1 MLQEKRDALIDAFQS
16 LPDGEERLTYL
27 LSMGRR
33 FPALPDAEKSDDL
46 LLPGCMSRLWLL
58 PEYRDGRCH
67 FRMDADAQIVKGIA
81 AMVCTFYGGETPAD
95 IAAQELDFLAEAGV
109 PQLLTPNRRSGLS
122 SLRSRIKAF
131 AVEQLAKDGV

>member
-1 MLQEKRDALIDAFQS
+1 MSLQAKRDTLIESFQI

-27 LSMGRR
+27 LSTGRR
-33 FPALPDAEKSDDL
+33 YPALEEAAKHDDL

-58 PEYRDGRCH
+58 PEYRDGRCW

-81 AMVCTFYGGETPAD
+81 ALVCNFYNGETPAD
-95 IAAQELDFLAEAGV
+95 IVAQELDFLAEAGV

-122 SLRSRIKAF
+122 SLRARIKSF
-131 AVEQLAKDGV
+131 AAGCLAEAA

>member
-1 MLQEKRDALIDAFQS
+1 MSLSQKRAELIDSFQS
-16 LPDGEERLTYL
+16 LPDGEERLGYL
-27 LSMGRR
+27 LSMGKR

-58 PEYRDGRCH
+58 PEYRDGKCH

-81 AMVCTFYGGETPAD
+81 ALVCNFYGGEAPAD
-95 IAAQELDFLAEAGV
+95 IVAQELDFLAEAGV

-122 SLRSRIKAF
+122 SLRGRIKSF
-131 AVEQLAKDGV
+131 AVECLAKE

>member
-1 MLQEKRDALIDAFQS
+1 MSLLDKRAELIDAFQT
-16 LPDGEERLTYL
+16 LPDGEERLGYL
-27 LSMGRR
+27 LSMGKR
-33 FPALPDAEKSDDL
+33 FPVLPDAEKNDDL

-81 AMVCTFYGGETPAD
+81 ALVCGFYNGELPAD
-95 IAAQELDFLAEAGV
+95 IAATELDFLAEAGV

-122 SLRSRIKAF
+122 SLRGRIKGF
-131 AVEQLAKDGV
+131 AIECLAKG

>member
-1 MLQEKRDALIDAFQS
+1 MSLQEKRAELIDAFQS
-16 LPDGEERLTYL
+16 LPDGEERLGYL
-27 LSMGRR
+27 LSMGKR
-33 FPALPDAEKSDDL
+33 FPVLPDVEKSDDL

-81 AMVCTFYGGETPAD
+81 ALVCGFYNGELPAD
-95 IAAQELDFLAEAGV
+95 IAATELDFLAEAGV

-122 SLRSRIKAF
+122 SLRGRIKGF
-131 AVEQLAKDGV
+131 AIECLAKG